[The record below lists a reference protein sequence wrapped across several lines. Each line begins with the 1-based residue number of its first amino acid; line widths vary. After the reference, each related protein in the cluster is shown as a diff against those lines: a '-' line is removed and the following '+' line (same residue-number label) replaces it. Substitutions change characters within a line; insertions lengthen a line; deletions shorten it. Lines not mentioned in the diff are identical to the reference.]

1 VYLNVFLCYLIYS
14 FYKPKRLWTQIIT
27 LKVTKMTNNHDRK
40 HDYFKFNGISYKK
53 YILYAL
59 QAFFHSTRK
68 ESVLLMMNDTTATA
82 HLECLQEYDVKYTLM
97 CISHLDQ
104 LKAPLITLW
113 KGRYIKCIILLLL
126 LLTALA

>member
-1 VYLNVFLCYLIYS
+1 
-14 FYKPKRLWTQIIT
+14 
-27 LKVTKMTNNHDRK
+27 MTNSHDRK
-40 HDYFKFNGISYKK
+40 RINYFKFNGISYKQ

-59 QAFFHSTRK
+59 QAFAHSTRK

-82 HLECLQEYDVKYTLM
+82 LDFFPEYDVKFTLM

-104 LKAPLITLW
+104 LKAPLITLL